1 MAKQY
6 LNDEIANVT
15 ADTELDG
22 KTLVV
27 ETKRFP
33 FPGVNNGNH
42 FYQIK
47 KVEEDYAIYKM
58 VLNSDN
64 TGYEPEQEPVILTS
78 GSDIFFYV
86 RRDLAPYMDR
96 KFQQKTVA
104 ADEVK
109 EQQLLAAFSAYAMS
123 KYSMGN
129 YNILLTDEISLETD
143 TTSTTTTTKAP
154 TTTTST
160 TTSTAAPS
168 AG

>member
-64 TGYEPEQEPVILTS
+64 TDYEPEQEPVILTS
-78 GSDIFFYV
+78 GADIFFYV

-104 ADEVK
+104 DDEVK

-129 YNILLTDEISLETD
+129 YNILLTDEISLDAETG
-143 TTSTTTTTKAP
+143 TTSTTTTTN
-154 TTTTST
+154 TTTST
-160 TTSTAAPS
+160 TTSTAAPT

>member
-64 TGYEPEQEPVILTS
+64 TDYEPEQEPVILTS
-78 GSDIFFYV
+78 GADIFFYV

-96 KFQQKTVA
+96 KFQKKTVT
-104 ADEVK
+104 DGEIK

-129 YNILLTDEISLETD
+129 YNILLTDEISLDAD
-143 TTSTTTTTKAP
+143 TTSTTTTTN
-154 TTTTST
+154 TTST
-160 TTSTAAPS
+160 TTTTAAPS